1 MTYQTIEGMGRGKYK
16 SRGSKFYSFL
26 HPINNLDNY
35 RHLISVYRSEYPE
48 ACHICS
54 AYRLFINSRIDEQG
68 MDDGEPRGSS
78 GQPILNQ
85 LKKNNL
91 INVGIYVVRIFGGTL
106 LGIPGLIESYSNAA
120 LISIDSIKHL
130 DWFPTKN
137 ISLSFSYDQQGI
149 VESIIKEFYGV
160 IIKKD
165 FSEDVRMD
173 ISINEDK
180 INSFN
185 QKIKEISSGRIKSSI
200 N

>member
-1 MTYQTIEGMGRGKYK
+1 MSYQTIERIGQGEYK

-26 HPINNLDNY
+26 HPINNLDSY
-35 RHLISVYRSEYPE
+35 RHLISIYRSEYPE
-48 ACHICS
+48 ACHVCS

-68 MDDGEPRGSS
+68 VDDGEPRGSS

-85 LKKNNL
+85 LKRNNL

-137 ISLSFSYDQQGI
+137 ISLRFPYEQQGI
-149 VESIIKEFYGV
+149 VQSIIKEFYGV
-160 IIKKD
+160 ITKKD
-165 FSEDVRMD
+165 FSEDVCIH
-173 ISINEDK
+173 ISINENK
-180 INSFN
+180 IDSFN
-185 QKIKEISSGRIKSSI
+185 QKIKEISSGRIKPFI